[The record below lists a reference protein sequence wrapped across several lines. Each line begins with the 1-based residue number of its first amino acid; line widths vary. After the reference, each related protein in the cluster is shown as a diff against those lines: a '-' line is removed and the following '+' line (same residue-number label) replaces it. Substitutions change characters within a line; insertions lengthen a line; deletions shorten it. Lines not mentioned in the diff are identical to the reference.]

1 MGKPTKHSDTIHRSN
16 IIIGTV
22 LLVFASLHNAFG
34 AGPEPSRGII
44 SGGGLATITTPQGAT
59 IYAEIADTPDKR
71 AEGLMFRTS
80 LAPDHG
86 MIFKF
91 PELGYWTFWMKN
103 TKIPLDI
110 IWMEK
115 TGRIIYIQP
124 AVPICT
130 RQDDGCPRYHSHKKS
145 RYVLEINAGMAKK
158 LQLTPGTLL
167 TLSFPKNSLP
177 F

>member
-1 MGKPTKHSDTIHRSN
+1 MKQLTHPHHTHFPKVLIWAA
-16 IIIGTV
+16 V
-22 LLVFASLHNAFG
+22 LLFGPFHVFG
-34 AGPEPSRGII
+34 AGPKPPQGLI
-44 SGGGLATITTPQGAT
+44 SGGGLATITTPQGNT
-59 IYAEIADTPDKR
+59 IYAEVADTQDKR
-71 AEGLMFRTS
+71 AEGLMYRTS

-86 MIFKF
+86 MIFLF
-91 PELGYWTFWMKN
+91 PELGYYTFWMKN
-103 TKIPLDI
+103 TKISLDI

-115 TGRIIYIQP
+115 NGKIIYIEP

-158 LQLTPGTLL
+158 LDLSPGTLL
-167 TLSFPKNSLP
+167 NLSFPNSSLP